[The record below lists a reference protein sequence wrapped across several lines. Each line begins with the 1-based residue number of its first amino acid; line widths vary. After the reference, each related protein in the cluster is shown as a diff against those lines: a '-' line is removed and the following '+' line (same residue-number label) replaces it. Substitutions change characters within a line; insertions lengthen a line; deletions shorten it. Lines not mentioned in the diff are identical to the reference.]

1 MGMKTLILAVS
12 ISCFMQVLAYSQ
24 TSLKNVKLTYADSIN
39 SGLIKEDLKKASTPR
54 VTSVKVGKTQLTLN
68 YYSPGVRGRVIW
80 GGLVPFDQVWV
91 TGAHSANKFEVN
103 SDININGQVVKTG
116 IYGLFTIPGRDKWT
130 FILNRNHEQHL
141 SDDYDQKDDVLRVD
155 ITPTKIEATQRLTF
169 KLRETSRKEGELV
182 FEWENLSFSVPFT
195 TI

>member
-1 MGMKTLILAVS
+1 MNKLIFALS
-12 ISCFMQVLAYSQ
+12 ISCFMQVLAFGQ
-24 TSLKNVKLTYADSIN
+24 TSSKNVKLTYADSIN

-54 VTSVKVGKTQLTLN
+54 VTSLKVGKTQLTLN

-80 GGLVPFDQVWV
+80 GGLVPYDQVWV

-103 SDININGQVVKTG
+103 SDIKINGQVVKAG
-116 IYGLFTIPGRDKWT
+116 IYGLFTIPGKDKWT
-130 FILNRNHEQHL
+130 FILNTNHEQHL
-141 SDDYDQKDDVLRVD
+141 SDDYDQKDDVLRFD
-155 ITPTKIEATQRLTF
+155 ITPTKSEATQRLTF
-169 KLRETSRKEGELV
+169 ELREITRKEGELI

>member
-1 MGMKTLILAVS
+1 MGMNKLIFALS
-12 ISCFMQVLAYSQ
+12 ISCFMQVLAFGQ
-24 TSLKNVKLTYADSIN
+24 TSSKNVKLTYADSIN

-103 SDININGQVVKTG
+103 SDIKINGQVVKAG
-116 IYGLFTIPGRDKWT
+116 IYGLFTIPGKDKWT
-130 FILNRNHEQHL
+130 FILNTNHEQHL

-155 ITPTKIEATQRLTF
+155 ISPTKSEATPRLTF
-169 KLRETSRKEGELV
+169 ELRETNRKEGELV

>member
-182 FEWENLSFSVPFT
+182 FEWENLSFLVPFT